1 MRHPLLKLAPSLL
14 VVAAGLIAIDTAA
27 ADEDFERAPI
37 EYSKSQPENPVAA
50 LQAELDAGAVK
61 LAYDKNLGYLRAV
74 LEKLDIPIESQMLV
88 FSKTSLQRS
97 RIAARTPRAIYFND
111 DTYVGFCRAGEVM
124 EISTADPKLG
134 AVFYSLDQHEADAPK
149 LVRQT
154 DNCLV
159 CHSSSRTEGVPGH
172 LVRSVF
178 ARASGEP
185 ILSAGSYSVD
195 HTTPLAHRWGGWYV
209 TGLHGAQTHMGNLVV
224 RGREPPDPSEN
235 ADGLNVTRLDDRF
248 PVEGYLAPYSDIVAL
263 MVLEHQVLVHNRLTS
278 ANFSAQAAMH
288 YQAELNRALGQPEDA
303 PLESTTRRIQ
313 VAGDD
318 LVEAILLADEA
329 KLTDEISGVSG
340 FAEAFSQRGPRD
352 SQGRSL
358 RELDLKHRLFK
369 YPCSYLIYSP
379 AFDSLPDAMRSYVWT
394 RLWDVLSGK
403 DQSPEFAHLSAA
415 DRQAITEIIRETKK
429 DLPAPW
435 Q

>member
-1 MRHPLLKLAPSLL
+1 
-14 VVAAGLIAIDTAA
+14 
-27 ADEDFERAPI
+27 
-37 EYSKSQPENPVAA
+37 
-50 LQAELDAGAVK
+50 
-61 LAYDKNLGYLRAV
+61 
-74 LEKLDIPIESQMLV
+74 
-88 FSKTSLQRS
+88 
-97 RIAARTPRAIYFND
+97 
-111 DTYVGFCRAGEVM
+111 
-124 EISTADPKLG
+124 
-134 AVFYSLDQHEADAPK
+134 
-149 LVRQT
+149 
-154 DNCLV
+154 
-159 CHSSSRTEGVPGH
+159 
-172 LVRSVF
+172 
-178 ARASGEP
+178 
-185 ILSAGSYSVD
+185 
-195 HTTPLAHRWGGWYV
+195 
-209 TGLHGAQTHMGNLVV
+209 MGNLVV

-235 ADGLNVTRLDDRF
+235 TDGLNVTRLDDRF

-278 ANFSAQAAMH
+278 ANFAAQAAMH

-318 LVEAILLADEA
+318 LVEAILLVDEV

-340 FAEAFSQRGPRD
+340 FAEKFSQRSPRD

-403 DQSPEFAHLSAA
+403 DQSPEFAHLSPA

-429 DLPAPW
+429 ELPAPW